1 MADWDWGAQFG
12 DDDDDENEE
21 GGGYQK
27 VWLEYT
33 PTEYSPNRQRKE
45 NQRILETSIC
55 FLMVHSQLVSM
66 VNGAGLNRFITGTT
80 DL

>member
-27 VWLEYT
+27 VWLQNHNVMKKKRNLSY
-33 PTEYSPNRQRKE
+33 
-45 NQRILETSIC
+45 I
-55 FLMVHSQLVSM
+55 
-66 VNGAGLNRFITGTT
+66 AITY
-80 DL
+80 

>member
-33 PTEYSPNRQRKE
+33 PAKFGLSRQPN
-45 NQRILETSIC
+45 
-55 FLMVHSQLVSM
+55 
-66 VNGAGLNRFITGTT
+66 
-80 DL
+80 